1 MGTSTEQPEQY
12 LQQWTEYFQS
22 GVNLSSDREINV
34 CKSHYVTMH
43 HAKCARTCKFCN
55 SASAPQWML
64 GKVILKESGSASNN
78 MELDPLNWICENCFK
93 MPSSIPDLVV
103 NDEVCLGS

>member
-1 MGTSTEQPEQY
+1 MCSCDDICEWGPVQSNQNKD

-22 GVNLSSDREINV
+22 GVNLSSDQEINV

-43 HAKCARTCKFCN
+43 HAKCARTCELCN

-78 MELDPLNWICENCFK
+78 MELDPLNWVCKNCFK
-93 MPSSIPDLVV
+93 CHRLSLI
-103 NDEVCLGS
+103 